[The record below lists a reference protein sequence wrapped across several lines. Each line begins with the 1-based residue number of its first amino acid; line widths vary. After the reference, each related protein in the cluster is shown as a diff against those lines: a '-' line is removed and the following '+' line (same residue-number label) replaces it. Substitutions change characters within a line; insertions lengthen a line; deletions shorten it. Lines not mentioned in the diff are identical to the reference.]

1 MIPTTPSH
9 KYVGIYRINDAA
21 AAGAWRESRNLLE
34 NPAVDAQTVRITHWD
49 KLTDRLTEDQ
59 VHHTNAEGLAAEER
73 ARTRM
78 GDKVLTG
85 GREKLGSACNVR
97 SEERRVGQECVST
110 CRTRVRPY

>member
-1 MIPTTPSH
+1 MCSFFACYGHPRILPVPTHSFPTRRSSDL
-9 KYVGIYRINDAA
+9 RINDAA
-21 AAGAWRESRNLLE
+21 AAGALRESPNLLE

-85 GREKLGSACNVR
+85 GREKLGSA
-97 SEERRVGQECVST
+97 
-110 CRTRVRPY
+110 